1 MSTAVENVEQIR
13 GWHNPETW
21 NMVYGQHRKC
31 FLHYHIVIQN
41 VLGLQIVNLCLS
53 LVYNPER

>member
-21 NMVYGQHRKC
+21 NMVYEQPKKC

-41 VLGLQIVNLCLS
+41 VLSLQIVNLCLS
-53 LVYNPER
+53 SLES